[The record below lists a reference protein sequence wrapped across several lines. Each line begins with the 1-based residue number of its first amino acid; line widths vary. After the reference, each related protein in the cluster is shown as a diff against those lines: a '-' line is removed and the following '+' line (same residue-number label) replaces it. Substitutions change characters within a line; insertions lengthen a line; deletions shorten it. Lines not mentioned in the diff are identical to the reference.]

1 MDRWA
6 ERLRLCIYRIVLTF
20 ATLSSTSKKS
30 RVTNTKSDQ
39 YEPAVYSDKV
49 VWADGR
55 NGDYDIYMYD
65 LSTSTETP
73 MVITGSTQF
82 SPTIY
87 ENRIVWEDDRN
98 GNQDIYMYDL
108 STSIETQITT
118 NESGQC
124 HPAIYGDRIVWI
136 DFRNGD
142 IPDIYMATLVS
153 WQLNYYTYFLVA
165 PRQCIMIQSLIWG
178 NN

>member
-1 MDRWA
+1 
-6 ERLRLCIYRIVLTF
+6 LTF

-142 IPDIYMATLVS
+142 IPDIYMATLVHRFQS
-153 WQLNYYTYFLVA
+153 MSKMNFLKTTEITENTEISSKGVFL
-165 PRQCIMIQSLIWG
+165 PCFPCFPWL
-178 NN
+178 